1 MEKVRNLEQRLLGP
15 AGRQHLNEISD
26 LFTLCES
33 EDLRLVAAALSSVSK
48 ALAHHRKLT
57 VELAGEADRSA
68 EQELVKWLRQ
78 HGEALRSLLLQ
89 LAGSG
94 QTRAQVCAVRLQASL
109 LRDEALEMS
118 LSTKMSGDELARLFG
133 LARPE
138 LQIQTLLTELL
149 LAPRWNSQV
158 VDCLMS
164 EYVREYDDFRHY
176 MMSHL
181 RSCAE
186 QVGKVSRE
194 PGSEVSKDTT
204 VTDKGEEAEPPT
216 KRKRLHGPFAEA
228 AFQKGRSAEE
238 LFERLLALLKQ
249 APEPDPVK
257 AQDEEV
263 TGELLLPTSRPLG
276 HYRRE
281 YRKLFQEAW
290 LKLLGLR
297 VPLVHCSALL
307 QLLPTSVIP
316 HLSRPLL
323 LSDFYLRAFHAGS
336 LDISVL
342 ALSGLL
348 LLLTRY
354 GLGDPETLSA
364 SCGEFYSQLY
374 SLLRP
379 ATFRLKRR
387 ARFQRLAAAALTSGL
402 LPGGFAAAFA
412 KKCLRVAIALPE
424 PGSILWLLS
433 LAYGLIQRNHSH
445 CSFLLH
451 REEIE
456 GMSNLTKD
464 TFDSEADLTQATK
477 QVASS
482 SLWEVQL
489 LFRHHLPAVSTLAK
503 LFERPFFKPTSR
515 KLDPEIFL
523 DQSVAKAYEQALKS
537 ADRQAARLKA
547 RGTTCPLAFQVEDD
561 PLVLRV
567 SGWAAALSTGQRRIG
582 AGL

>member
-1 MEKVRNLEQRLLGP
+1 
-15 AGRQHLNEISD
+15 
-26 LFTLCES
+26 
-33 EDLRLVAAALSSVSK
+33 
-48 ALAHHRKLT
+48 
-57 VELAGEADRSA
+57 
-68 EQELVKWLRQ
+68 
-78 HGEALRSLLLQ
+78 
-89 LAGSG
+89 
-94 QTRAQVCAVRLQASL
+94 
-109 LRDEALEMS
+109 
-118 LSTKMSGDELARLFG
+118 

-149 LAPRWNSQV
+149 LELTASMSSIASLELHK

-336 LDISVL
+336 LEISVL